1 MADIALEP
9 FSEDELRCLSGIK
22 WQRDGAEALPA
33 WVADMDIRSP
43 ACIRDAVTELVAA
56 ADLGYNRAVTEAV
69 PPAFVGWQER
79 HHGWTPDEERVRL
92 FCDVLHAIDT
102 ALWLHTEPGDGIVL
116 LTPVYPPFL
125 KAVAEGGR
133 RLVDVPLDPDGWRLD
148 AERLAAAVD
157 ASTKAI
163 LLCNPH
169 NPTGRVF
176 DADELGAIAAVAERH
191 DLLIISDEVWADLL
205 HPGARH
211 IPLATLGPEV
221 EARTLTI
228 GSASKAFNTA
238 GLRCAVA
245 HLGHAGLRRAFE
257 GLPKHYLG
265 AVSSPGAVAAV
276 AAWERGEPWLE
287 LLRAHLG
294 DRRRQLADRLAA
306 EAPEIGWRQPE
317 ATYLA
322 WLDLRATPVGRR
334 GDIEPADAIRAET
347 GLVLSPGP
355 DFGVHGH
362 GFARLNFATSA
373 EILDR
378 IIDRLVVAVTGPGG

>member
-1 MADIALEP
+1 MAEVRLEP
-9 FSEDELRCLSGIK
+9 FAEDELRRLSGIK
-22 WQRDGAEALPA
+22 WGRDGDEALPA
-33 WVADMDIRSP
+33 WVADMDIRAP

-56 ADLGYNRAVTEAV
+56 ADLGYNRTVTEAV
-69 PPAFVGWQER
+69 PTAFVSWQDR
-79 HHGWTPDEERVRL
+79 HHGWTPDLDRVRL

-102 ALWLHTEPGDGIVL
+102 ALWLHTDPGDGIVL

-125 KAVAEGGR
+125 KAVDGAGR

-148 AERLAAAVD
+148 PERLAAAVD
-157 ASTKAI
+157 GSTRAI

-176 DADELGAIAAVAERH
+176 DATELAAIAEVAARH

-205 HPGARH
+205 HPGVRH
-211 IPLATLGPEV
+211 TPLATLDADTA
-221 EARTLTI
+221 ARTLTVS
-228 GSASKAFNTA
+228 SASKAFNTA

-245 HLGHAGLRRAFE
+245 HIGPTDLLQALDD
-257 GLPKHYLG
+257 LPAHLLG

-276 AAWERGEPWLE
+276 AAWERGEPWLD
-287 LLRAHLG
+287 LLRTHLG
-294 DRRRQLADRLAA
+294 DRKHQLADRLAA
-306 EAPEIGWRQPE
+306 EAPEIEWQQPE

-322 WLDLRATPVGRR
+322 WLDLRATAAGRR
-334 GDIEPADAIRAET
+334 GDIEPVDAVRGET

-355 DFGVHGH
+355 DFGVHGN

-378 IIDRLVVAVTGPGG
+378 IIDRLVAGTAAREG

>member
-1 MADIALEP
+1 MAEIALEP
-9 FSEDELRCLSGIK
+9 FSEAELRRLSGIK
-22 WQRDGAEALPA
+22 WRRDGDAALPA

-43 ACIRDAVTELVAA
+43 ACIRDAVTDLVAA

-69 PPAFVGWQER
+69 TPAFVSWQER
-79 HHGWTPDEERVRL
+79 HHGWTPDLDRLQL

-125 KAVAEGGR
+125 KAVADGGR

-148 AERLAAAVD
+148 PERLAAAID
-157 ASTKAI
+157 DSTRAI
-163 LLCNPH
+163 LLCSPH

-176 DADELGAIAAVAERH
+176 DPAELAAIAEVAERH

-205 HPGARH
+205 HPGADH
-211 IPLATLGPEV
+211 TPMATLGPEV
-221 EARTLTI
+221 ENRTLTI
-228 GSASKAFNTA
+228 SSASKAFNTA

-245 HLGHAGLRRAFE
+245 HIGHPGLHRAIDS
-257 GLPKHYLG
+257 LPQHYLG

-276 AAWERGEPWLE
+276 AAWEQGEPWLA
-287 LLRAHLG
+287 LLRDHLG
-294 DRRRQLADRLAA
+294 ERRRQLAARLAA
-306 EAPEIGWRQPE
+306 EAPEIGWQQPE

-322 WLDLRATPVGRR
+322 WLDLRATAAGRR
-334 GDIEPADAIRAET
+334 GDIEPAELVRAET

-355 DFGVHGH
+355 DFGVHGS

-378 IIDRLVVAVTGPGG
+378 IVDRLVAGVAATGG